1 MLSKKTKYALKALV
15 ILAKR
20 YDTGWPMRISQISIE
35 ENIPH
40 KFLESILLEMRKQG
54 ILGSKL
60 GVNGGYY
67 LLKSPKEIKLSA
79 IIRLTDG
86 PIALSSCVSL
96 NFYERCA
103 ECKDEVTCGV
113 RDVLKDARDA
123 TLGIL
128 ANTSLED
135 IVNRE
140 SKLKQSIKKN

>member
-20 YDTGWPMRISQISIE
+20 YDTGWPMRISQISVE

-67 LLKSPKEIKLSA
+67 LLKSPKDIKLSS

-96 NFYERCA
+96 NFYERCT
-103 ECKDEVTCGV
+103 ECKDEVSCGV

-123 TLGIL
+123 TLSIL

-140 SKLKQSIKKN
+140 NKLKQSVKK

>member
-20 YDTGWPMRISQISIE
+20 YDTGWPMRISQISVE

-67 LLKSPKEIKLSA
+67 LLKSPKDIKLSS

-103 ECKDEVTCGV
+103 ECKDEVSCGV

-123 TLGIL
+123 TLSIL

-140 SKLKQSIKKN
+140 NKLKQSVKK

>member
-20 YDTGWPMRISQISIE
+20 YDTGWPMRISQISME

-67 LLKSPKEIKLSA
+67 LLKAPNDIKLSS

-103 ECKDEVTCGV
+103 ECKDEVSCGV

-123 TLGIL
+123 TLSIL

-140 SKLKQSIKKN
+140 NKLKQLIKK

>member
-67 LLKSPKEIKLSA
+67 LLKSPKDIKLSS

-103 ECKDEVTCGV
+103 ECKDEVSCGV

-123 TLGIL
+123 TLSIL

-140 SKLKQSIKKN
+140 NKLKQSVKK